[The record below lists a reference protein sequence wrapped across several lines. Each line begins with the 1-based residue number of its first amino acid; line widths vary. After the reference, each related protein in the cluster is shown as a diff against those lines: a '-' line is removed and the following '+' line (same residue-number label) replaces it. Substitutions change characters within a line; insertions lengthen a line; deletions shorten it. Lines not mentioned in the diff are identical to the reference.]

1 MADKK
6 DKAFE
11 GAEEV
16 KDNAIKEEAIA
27 SAELAEGGAG
37 ESKPAKK
44 VEKAE
49 KKPATKN
56 AIKVGDFVV
65 YKGLHCN
72 RCVQVLEADDVSV
85 TVVGDEGTR
94 IKLSLDQVKKA

>member
-11 GAEEV
+11 GAEEEV
-16 KDNAIKEEAIA
+16 KNEAVV
-27 SAELAEGGAG
+27 E
-37 ESKPAKK
+37 PAKAEEPK
-44 VEKAE
+44 AEKKAE

-72 RCVQVLEADDVSV
+72 RCVPVLEADDVSV